1 MKGVAHE
8 IRTKLQGY
16 DAMPCDAH
24 LGSPDG

>member
-16 DAMPCDAH
+16 DAMPGDAH
-24 LGSPDG
+24 QGRPDG